1 MSSIVDEEV
10 SDILQSLKKIKG
22 IHGSAIL
29 EKFGLITGNALPG
42 WVDAESVAA
51 MVTLILKASERATKE
66 LNQGQFLNAIIENER
81 GKLLF
86 AAIGEK
92 IIVVITTVDARL
104 GILDLNLRQH
114 GKNSKKPNKN

>member
-1 MSSIVDEEV
+1 MSVVDEEV
-10 SDILQSLKKIKG
+10 QEILASLKKIKG

-29 EKFGLITGNALPG
+29 EKFGLVSGNALPG
-42 WVDAESVAA
+42 WVDPESVAA

-66 LNQGQFLNAIIENER
+66 LNQGIFLNAIIENER

-92 IIVVITTVDARL
+92 IIVVITTTDAKL
-104 GILDLNLRQH
+104 GILDLKLKTARQ
-114 GKNSKKPNKN
+114 KLADRAAAK

>member
-1 MSSIVDEEV
+1 MSTNLDADI

-29 EKFGLITGNALPG
+29 ERYGLITGSALPG
-42 WVDAESVAA
+42 WVDPESVAA

-66 LNQGQFLNAIIENER
+66 LNQGAFTNAIIENER

-86 AAIGEK
+86 AAIGDK
-92 IIVVITTVDARL
+92 IIVVITTVDAKL
-104 GILDLNLRQH
+104 GILDLKLKAARDKLMSH
-114 GKNSKKPNKN
+114 

>member
-1 MSSIVDEEV
+1 MSTTLEQEV
-10 SDILQSLKKIKG
+10 AEILASLKKIKG

-29 EKFGLITGNALPG
+29 DRFGLVSGNALPG

-66 LNQGQFLNAIIENER
+66 LNQGAFLNAIVENER

-92 IIVVITTVDARL
+92 IIVVITTTDAKL
-104 GILDLNLRQH
+104 GILDLKLKTARQ
-114 GKNSKKPNKN
+114 KLTEKKA

>member
-1 MSSIVDEEV
+1 MATQLELEV
-10 SDILQSLKKIKG
+10 NEILASLKKIKG

-29 EKFGLITGNALPG
+29 DRFGLVSGNALPG

-66 LNQGQFLNAIIENER
+66 LNQGAFLNAIVENER

-86 AAIGEK
+86 ASIGEK
-92 IIVVITTVDARL
+92 IIVVITTTDAKL
-104 GILDLNLRQH
+104 GILDLKLKTARQ
-114 GKNSKKPNKN
+114 KLTEKK